1 MTTVASNGTA
11 VVTLPGE
18 TEIHVTREF
27 DAPKALVYRALTEP
41 ELIRRWWNAKRGE
54 VTVCDVD
61 LSVGGDWRYVMVTDD
76 GREVAFHGTYRVIV
90 PNERLVYTELFE
102 MPGLTDDDATVNTV
116 TLEEIAGRTTLTSVT
131 DCVTAETRDM
141 IMATGM
147 EGGMQDAYD
156 LLEEVAISMR

>member
-1 MTTVASNGTA
+1 MTTVASSGTA

-41 ELIRRWWNAKRGE
+41 ELIRRWWNAKRGQ

-76 GREVAFHGTYRVIV
+76 GREVAFHGTYREIV

-131 DCVTAETRDM
+131 DCVTSETRDM

-156 LLEEVAISMR
+156 LLEEVAISLR